1 VDGWL
6 ELLGAL
12 AGIAAVAALG
22 SWFASGGANALAA
35 LVTPWREPG
44 WPRGVQEDDDVRWDW
59 RRPRDGAVATEG
71 DLEAGA
77 RGRAGASAACE
88 RIVPVVRVRVGR

>member
-12 AGIAAVAALG
+12 AGIVIVAALG

-59 RRPRDGAVATEG
+59 RRRPPAGADAGRRQSPAMPDVPLERAVARIQ
-71 DLEAGA
+71 A
-77 RGRAGASAACE
+77 RRRA
-88 RIVPVVRVRVGR
+88 